1 MRFFFCEIVIS
12 AVELMVRL
20 AEDDKEGVISDN
32 VLQVLW
38 ILITGR
44 YSSTE
49 IIDLALSSLNNSHQN
64 TQLHVLSRC
73 LSIINNNLI
82 LISASY

>member
-1 MRFFFCEIVIS
+1 
-12 AVELMVRL
+12 MVRL
-20 AEDDKEGVISDN
+20 AEDDKEGVISDK

-49 IIDLALSSLNNSHQN
+49 IIDLALSTHIKILNYIYSHGAY
-64 TQLHVLSRC
+64 QLL
-73 LSIINNNLI
+73 IIT
-82 LISASY
+82 

>member
-1 MRFFFCEIVIS
+1 MRFFYFCETVRS

-20 AEDDKEGVISDN
+20 AEDDKEGVISDK

-44 YSSTE
+44 DSRTE
-49 IIDLALSSLNNSHQN
+49 IIDLTLSSLNSHQN
-64 TQLHVLSRC
+64 TQLHLLSRC

-82 LISASY
+82 LILAS